1 MKPIAEQD
9 LYEILEVPREADPE
23 QIEQGYRIARSVY
36 EEGGDALYSVFDD
49 AAAGDIRERIEAA
62 YEVLSD
68 PAARRAYDARL
79 GARAPADG
87 GGEHSGTAA
96 PEPPAPPPPE
106 PGDSLDPEANSPVFD
121 GPRLRR
127 SRLRRGLELDR
138 IAEITK
144 ISATYL
150 RFLEEERFE
159 SLPANVYV
167 RGFVKAFA
175 SCVGLDPHR
184 VSQSYMERC
193 EGARSERGARWL
205 RTRR

>member
-9 LYEILEVPREADPE
+9 LYEILEIPREAGPE

-36 EEGGDALYSVFDD
+36 EDGGDALYSVFDD
-49 AAAGDIRERIEAA
+49 ATAEEIRQRIETA

-68 PAARRAYDARL
+68 PAARREYDAQL
-79 GARAPADG
+79 GARPSADG
-87 GGEHSGTAA
+87 GGGPPGAA
-96 PEPPAPPPPE
+96 PPDAAPPE
-106 PGDSLDPEANSPVFD
+106 PEDDLDPESESAVFD

-144 ISATYL
+144 ISPTYL

-159 SLPANVYV
+159 ALPANVYV
-167 RGFVKAFA
+167 RGFVKAYA
-175 SCVGLDPHR
+175 SCVGLDPHAAELG
-184 VSQSYMERC
+184 YMERC
-193 EGARSERGARWL
+193 EQARGERGPRWL
-205 RTRR
+205 RAPR